1 MEATKMIQ
9 DEPSSRSARPQ
20 KLERTATYVSFEDAR
35 DTEMGHHGASA
46 RASKIVAMA
55 SILILGGVIPLAG
68 ALLSQFGFGFR
79 PCHFC
84 LLQRY
89 PYVVVIAA
97 GVLSLLV
104 ARGGVPWRLLVAVA
118 IYALLVTATLGLIH
132 TGIEGKWLTYTGGCV
147 AQTPADASLEALR
160 AAIASAPL
168 VACDQ
173 ATAVILGLSM
183 ATWNVLW
190 ALFVVLLIGLQYRF
204 EWRRYVG

>member
-1 MEATKMIQ
+1 MFCCKKDPE
-9 DEPSSRSARPQ
+9 
-20 KLERTATYVSFEDAR
+20 
-35 DTEMGHHGASA
+35 
-46 RASKIVAMA
+46 KIVAMA

-68 ALLSQFGFGFR
+68 ALLSQFGFGFH

-89 PYVVVIAA
+89 PYVVVITA

-104 ARGGVPWRLLVAVA
+104 KRGGLPWRFLVAIA
-118 IYALLVTATLGLIH
+118 IYALLTTATLGLIH
-132 TGIEGKWLTYTGGCV
+132 TGIETKFLTYTGGCV
-147 AQTPADASLEALR
+147 AQAAVDGSLEALR

-173 ATAVILGLSM
+173 ATAVLFGISM

-190 ALFVVLLIGLQYRF
+190 AGFVLLLIALQYRF
-204 EWRRYVG
+204 DWRRYAART